1 MFIKKTGTISIDVF
15 TPSNEEDDKNIETN
29 KTQVSNGKTQQKVE
43 KYYLPVLYLNRAEE
57 WQPAPNDQ
65 RRHFT
70 DEVAMETCLSKCC
83 GHEGLKSACCTLDPD
98 DLEHILGPL
107 DETWIKKTVSWFRKK
122 GINVTRH
129 DLVIDYEE
137 GKLIGSNHFNGHKV
151 FEQKASYPMLRIQVY
166 GPRWACKFL
175 NVNTGMCTIYDKRPD
190 MCRDYLCQYVKSNF
204 LVRTKT
210 KPNTYQ
216 NVRRKQKHALESEE

>member
-1 MFIKKTGTISIDVF
+1 MFIKKTGSISIDVLSSDEKEDENKIEIKK
-15 TPSNEEDDKNIETN
+15 TENPSR
-29 KTQVSNGKTQQKVE
+29 KVE
-43 KYYLPVLYLNRAEE
+43 KYYLPVLHLNRTEE
-57 WQPAPNDQ
+57 WQPVPNSE

-107 DETWIKKTVSWFRKK
+107 DEKWIKKTISWLRKK

-129 DLVIDYEE
+129 DIVIDYEE
-137 GKLIGSNHFNGHKV
+137 GKLIGVNHFNGHKI
-151 FEQKASYPMLRIQVY
+151 FEQKTSYPMMRIQVF

-175 NVNTGMCTIYDKRPD
+175 NVNSGMCTIYDKRPD

-216 NVRRKQKHALESEE
+216 NVRRKEKPDLESEE

>member
-1 MFIKKTGTISIDVF
+1 MFIKKTGSISVNLF
-15 TPSNEEDDKNIETN
+15 EETSSNKQKEEEKKEAQDISSPK
-29 KTQVSNGKTQQKVE
+29 SRKVE
-43 KYYLPVLYLNRAEE
+43 KYYLPVLHLNRTEE
-57 WQPAPNDQ
+57 WTPVPNSQ
-65 RRHFT
+65 RKHFT
-70 DEVAMETCLSKCC
+70 DEVATETCLTKCC

-107 DETWIKKTVSWFRKK
+107 DETWIKKTIAWFRKK
-122 GINVTRH
+122 GMNVTRH

-137 GKLIGSNHFNGHKV
+137 GKLIGMNHFNGHKV
-151 FEQKASYPMLRIQVY
+151 FEQPTSYPMLRIQVY
-166 GPRWACKFL
+166 GPRWACKFI
-175 NVNTGMCTIYDKRPD
+175 NVNTGMCTIYEKRPD

-216 NVRRKQKHALESEE
+216 NVRRKPKDALESEE